1 MGHIPN
7 LPLFLLQTVLFP
19 EDQLP
24 VRVFEARYMDMV
36 SACLKS
42 GRPFGVCLI
51 RSGKEVGELAQPHAV
66 GTLAAIE
73 RWDMPQAGVLNLLV
87 RGERRF
93 RIERLSR
100 QGQIAVADV
109 AVWEPEAPCAVPHEF
124 SHLKRLLE
132 QIIKEYGDGLMPL
145 PHRFDDAAWLGMRLA
160 QLLPVE
166 AGAKQTWLEQRDSVE
181 RLEAIRQA
189 LETWAHEDCDTDEAR

>member
-1 MGHIPN
+1 MGRIPN

-24 VRVFEARYMDMV
+24 LRVFEARYMDMV
-36 SACLKS
+36 SACLKN
-42 GRPFGVCLI
+42 GHTFGICLI
-51 RSGKEVGELAQPHAV
+51 RSGKEVGEVAQPHGV
-66 GTLAAIE
+66 GTLAIIE
-73 RWDMPQAGVLNLLV
+73 RWEMPQAGVLNLLV

-93 RIERLSR
+93 RIERLDR
-100 QGQIAVADV
+100 QGQVAIADV
-109 AVWEPEAPCAVPHEF
+109 EVWEPETYCAVPAEF

-166 AGAKQTWLEQRDSVE
+166 AAAKQTWLEQRDPVE
-181 RLEAIRQA
+181 RLEAIRKA
-189 LETWAHEDCDTDEAR
+189 LETWAHDDGDTDEAR